1 KVGAAGA
8 YGATIVEVDGTY
20 DDVNRLCAE
29 LADQYR
35 WAIVNVNLRPFYSE
49 GSKTLAFEVVEQ
61 LGWQAP
67 DHIVVPVAA
76 GSLLAKT
83 AKAFA
88 ELVGVGLLAD
98 APTRIHA
105 AQAEGCAPVSTAI
118 QRGLDAVTPVRPH
131 SIAKSLAIGNPADG
145 RYAARAVRAS
155 GGWGTA
161 CPEDAVLEGMAV
173 LAETEG
179 ILSEPAGGVVVAG
192 LRQLVED
199 GRIERHET
207 VVICITGNGLK
218 TTELF
223 HPGEGRRLHL
233 TKARASAGKTLG
245 DALRE
250 PSGASRWF
258 AEGRLDPSLLSLRC
272 LDDEGLLAQPIDLI
286 FSAVS
291 KEVALEWE
299 PRFAARVPVISTA
312 SAFRYE
318 PDVPILI
325 PGINDAH
332 AEALHDQRRQR
343 GWRGFIAPIPNC
355 TTTGLAVSLKP
366 LHDAFGVRTVLMTS
380 LQAISG
386 AGRQEGV
393 LALDVIDNV
402 IPFIPGEEEKVERET
417 RKILGP
423 WQEQAPFTVSCTCT
437 RVNVKDGHLE
447 SVFVGMER
455 PVGAAAASAAM
466 ERFGVDGLKGL
477 PSAPDRLLR

>member
-1 KVGAAGA
+1 MKSLRCRECGRLRDFEPAYVCENCFGPLEVAYDLDAIRDRVSRHTIAAGPASIWRYRELLPAPTGHPVDLGTGFTPLVEAKNLGGALGLDHLYIKNDTLNPTGSFKDRNVAVATNFALSYGFDTLSCSSTGNLAGSVAAYAARAGLRALVFIPADLEPGKVGAASA

-61 LGWQAP
+61 LGWKP
-67 DHIVVPVAA
+67 PHHIVVPVAA

-83 AKAFA
+83 AKAFQ
-88 ELVGVGLLAD
+88 ELVAVGLVDD

-118 QRGLDAVTPVRPH
+118 QRGLDTVTPVRPH

-161 CPEDAVLEGMAV
+161 CREDAVLEGMAM

-192 LRQLVED
+192 LRQLVEE
-199 GRIERHET
+199 GRIDRDET

-233 TKARASAGKTLG
+233 SKARAAEFDRALADAG
-245 DALRE
+245 
-250 PSGASRWF
+250 
-258 AEGRLDPSLLSLRC
+258 
-272 LDDEGLLAQPIDLI
+272 
-286 FSAVS
+286 
-291 KEVALEWE
+291 
-299 PRFAARVPVISTA
+299 RVPV
-312 SAFRYE
+312 
-318 PDVPILI
+318 V
-325 PGINDAH
+325 
-332 AEALHDQRRQR
+332 
-343 GWRGFIAPIPNC
+343 
-355 TTTGLAVSLKP
+355 
-366 LHDAFGVRTVLMTS
+366 
-380 LQAISG
+380 
-386 AGRQEGV
+386 AG
-393 LALDVIDNV
+393 
-402 IPFIPGEEEKVERET
+402 
-417 RKILGP
+417 
-423 WQEQAPFTVSCTCT
+423 
-437 RVNVKDGHLE
+437 
-447 SVFVGMER
+447 
-455 PVGAAAASAAM
+455 
-466 ERFGVDGLKGL
+466 
-477 PSAPDRLLR
+477 